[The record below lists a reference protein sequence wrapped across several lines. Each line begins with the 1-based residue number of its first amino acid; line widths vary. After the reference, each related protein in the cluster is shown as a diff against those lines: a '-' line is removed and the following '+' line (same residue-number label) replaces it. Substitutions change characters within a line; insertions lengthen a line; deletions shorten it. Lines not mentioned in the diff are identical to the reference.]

1 VATGIRAG
9 GIIREAV
16 RITAMTPP
24 LTCKHERVK
33 LIAEDEYEKYV
44 ECVDCGVILEV
55 GEMEQSADDDE
66 SLGDA

>member
-1 VATGIRAG
+1 MTG
-9 GIIREAV
+9 
-16 RITAMTPP
+16 P

-44 ECVDCGVILEV
+44 ECMDCGAILET
-55 GEMEQSADDDE
+55 GEIEQPTGFDE